1 MVVFGFHT
9 RALEIIVDCL
19 QTAGIPCA
27 LLNGPTSETKRVQ
40 IVKDFQAGKIKCA
53 VLNYKSGGTGI
64 TLTASAHLDMFESS
78 WSPAD
83 NAQAIKRISRIGQTR
98 NCRARISLCKFN
110 RSARDAAGVGE
121 DRCYRSDRRL
131 LTICYRQA

>member
-1 MVVFGFHT
+1 MRRV
-9 RALEIIVDCL
+9 EL
-19 QTAGIPCA
+19 Q
-27 LLNGPTSETKRVQ
+27 NRRH
-40 IVKDFQAGKIKCA
+40 
-53 VLNYKSGGTGI
+53 GI

-98 NCRARISLCKFN
+98 NCRARFHFPFANSIDQRVTQRVS
-110 RSARDAAGVGE
+110 RR
-121 DRCYRSDRRL
+121 RCYRSDRRL